1 MALNNINF
9 RQFLEMEIGGN
20 LGRDYAVF
28 LAVFVGLLIAL
39 KMFELYAL
47 RFLKKLAKKSRTEI
61 DDIVIGFIGKINWRL
76 YIFISLYAALKTL
89 ALHPLADKLL
99 NYAAIIILVYYG
111 TRFIGVLID
120 RYTDKQVKKTLAE
133 DENED
138 TTLISVLGRMAKA
151 VVWIIAFLLLLSN
164 FGVNITS
171 LIAGLGIGGIAI
183 AFALQNILQD
193 LFSSFTIYFDKP
205 FKKGDFI
212 IIGQDMG
219 VIKYIGI
226 KSTRIQTL
234 QGQELIVSNREL
246 TTTRINNYKRMEK
259 RRIVFNFGVEYG
271 TSLKKLKEIND
282 VIMGIFKKIKLA
294 DLDRVHFKEFGNF
307 SLNYEVVYYLNSSDY
322 NKYMDTQQEI
332 NFAIK
337 KEFEKLGVVMAFPTQ
352 VVYVKK

>member
-1 MALNNINF
+1 MPLNNLSLK
-9 RQFLEMEIGGN
+9 QFLEMDIGGN
-20 LGRDYAVF
+20 LGSDYAVF
-28 LAVFVGLLIAL
+28 LGVFIGLITAL
-39 KMFELYAL
+39 KLFELYAIRL
-47 RFLKKLAKKSRTEI
+47 LKKLSKKTKTEI
-61 DDIVIGFIGKINWRL
+61 DDIVIEFVGKVNWRL

-89 ALHPLADKLL
+89 ALHPLADRLL

-111 TRFIGVLID
+111 VRFVGVIID
-120 RYTDKQVKKTLAE
+120 YYTGRQIKMTLAE

-138 TTLISVLGRMAKA
+138 TTLVSVLGRMAKA
-151 VVWIIAFLLLLSN
+151 IVWIVAFLLILSN

-171 LIAGLGIGGIAI
+171 LITGLGIGGIAI

-193 LFSSFTIYFDKP
+193 LFASFTIYFDRP

-219 VIKYIGI
+219 TIKYIGI

-234 QGQELIVSNREL
+234 QGQELIVSNKEL
-246 TTTRINNYKRMEK
+246 TTARINNYKRMEK
-259 RRIVFNFGVEYG
+259 RRIVFGFGVEYG
-271 TSLKKLKEIND
+271 TSLKKLREIND
-282 VIMGIFKKIKLA
+282 AIRRIFRKIKLA

-332 NFAIK
+332 NFAVK
-337 KEFEKLGVVMAFPTQ
+337 REFEKLGIAMAFPTQ